1 MIHSH
6 NLEACNFWVAR
17 NAVHRLKYNY
27 KNKYSGLNFV
37 KFKQYELNTMIYEG
51 VHLYSQKGHIIYKFI
66 IEIAHTDTHKHTY
79 LI

>member
-6 NLEACNFWVAR
+6 NLEAYNFCMAR
-17 NAVHRLKYNY
+17 NSVHRLKYNY

-37 KFKQYELNTMIYEG
+37 KLQQYELNTMIYEEL
-51 VHLYSQKGHIIYKFI
+51 HLYSHRSHIIYKFI
-66 IEIAHTDTHKHTY
+66 IEITHTDTHKHSY